1 MTATVMSKLLLN
13 GASINSLIGKR
24 NESILVL
31 YERSQNDRVKAKLD
45 RDGYVS
51 RNECVR
57 QFPAIL
63 RLSARIQDL
72 EEEGYIF
79 EAKEERGDYVYVLV
93 CKPAPKTVAM
103 RL

>member
-1 MTATVMSKLLLN
+1 MK
-13 GASINSLIGKR
+13 
-24 NESILVL
+24 
-31 YERSQNDRVKAKLD
+31 RSQNDRVKAKLD

-72 EEEGYIF
+72 EDEGYVF
-79 EAKEERGDYVYVLV
+79 EAKEEGGDYVYRLV
-93 CKPAPKTVAM
+93 SKPAPKTVAM

>member
-1 MTATVMSKLLLN
+1 MAHK
-13 GASINSLIGKR
+13 
-24 NESILVL
+24 
-31 YERSQNDRVKAKLD
+31 SQNDRVKAKLE

-72 EEEGYIF
+72 EEEGYVF
-79 EAKEERGDYVYVLV
+79 DAKEERGDYLYRLV
-93 CKPAPKTVAM
+93 SRPQPKTVAM
-103 RL
+103 KL